1 MKYFIFSPFF
11 LHVME
16 IDLIYDDG
24 QNIIPIEIKSGRHK
38 RSTSLKN
45 YREKYHPAYSIRFSE
60 LNFGWSDN
68 LYSVPLYAAFCV
80 CDPQ

>member
-1 MKYFIFSPFF
+1 MNHFIFSPFS

-60 LNFGWSDN
+60 LNFGWWDN